1 MSDAVEV
8 LDDIDDHY
16 AEHLAEVNESKEVI
30 SNDDIVNNNGILLC
44 KKGMR
49 INKKT
54 AERLIQHKL
63 TRPIEESITLSD
75 SLDNLFLYNKLLS
88 LLEKHSDLKCIH
100 EQLKFSDTCKAIF
113 TLTKL
118 PPIVIQ
124 KLTVM
129 QEQMPEQIDKAVFC
143 AWLSVLITMQMGS
156 NKAVLAEAYLAGLL
170 HDIGFIHLSP
180 DILRK
185 KGALSAADWRA
196 IQSHVVIGK
205 LMLEKHSVIP
215 DDVISAVLE
224 HHERCDGSGYPVSK
238 NDTTLGILGQVV
250 GLADSIYSIRIHQFE
265 KHGRNMFNLLP
276 YLQLNAHTYFYDVY
290 KTLNS
295 ILKQSGLKPA
305 LPDTRNISGW
315 AGQLLVR
322 GEALREAI
330 DSLDKNNVLG
340 LTLELTGNKGQSLY
354 KVTHN
359 VLNMMTQSGLVRD
372 EMNQWLSQ
380 LIKKPDAGAIV
391 ELNEIELMMNE
402 LSWQLN
408 NACRSCNSF
417 LDIANAPAKVMFNLR
432 ESYNTLVLCLG
443 DLEDKT
449 R

>member
-1 MSDAVEV
+1 MSETQIT
-8 LDDIDDHY
+8 IDDHY
-16 AEHLAEVNESKEVI
+16 AEHLAEVDETNEVI
-30 SNDDIVNNNGILLC
+30 SSDDIVNETGILLC

-63 TRPIEESITLSD
+63 TRPIEESIKLSD
-75 SLDNLFLYNKLLS
+75 SIDNIFLYNMLLS
-88 LLEKHSDLKCIH
+88 LLDKHADLKCIH
-100 EQLKFSDTCKAIF
+100 DQLKFSDTCKAVF

-129 QEQMPEQIDKAVFC
+129 QVQMPEQIDKAVFC
-143 AWLSVLITMQMGS
+143 AWLSVLITMQMGY
-156 NKAVLAEAYLAGLL
+156 NKAILAEAYLAGLL

-180 DILRK
+180 DIFRR
-185 KGALSAADWRA
+185 KGALSAEDWRA

-205 LMLEKHSVIP
+205 LMLEKHSAIP
-215 DDVISAVLE
+215 QDVVTAVLE
-224 HHERCDGSGYPVSK
+224 HHERCDGSGYPVSR
-238 NDTTLGILGQVV
+238 NDSTLGTLGQVV
-250 GLADSIYSIRIHQFE
+250 GLADSVYSIRIQQFE
-265 KHGRNMFNLLP
+265 KHGRNMSDLLP

-305 LPDTRNISGW
+305 LPDARDVSDW
-315 AGQLLVR
+315 AGHLLVR
-322 GEALREAI
+322 GEALSVAVE
-330 DSLDKNNVLG
+330 SLDKNNVLG
-340 LTLELTGNKGQSLY
+340 LTNELPGNKGQSLY

-359 VLNMMTQSGLVRD
+359 VIKMMNQSGLVRD

-380 LIKKPDAGAIV
+380 LKSKPDAEAIA

-402 LSWQLN
+402 IHWQLN
-408 NACRSCNSF
+408 NACRTCNGY
-417 LDIANAPAKVMFNLR
+417 LDHATAPAKTMFSLR
-432 ESYNTLVLCLG
+432 ESYNNLILCLG

-449 R
+449 